1 MEKLSDLR
9 NASVQDFAWLKNKID
24 GMPLLKPYLLDD
36 IALYPNCSP
45 EHTTVGFFRGEPGY
59 VLFLMDRITYTGNE
73 PSLKQLF
80 SDGLIAAETIEQLQ
94 FLCRRLPDDAP
105 DQPSE
110 ESVPQS
116 AKEEDVTDFEA
127 ITVPEAEGSTL
138 DFDFIRNELKKVVIG
153 QDFAVDMV
161 SYQLASHLNKPNPK
175 RPLRVDLNTYTE
187 AHTVHNL
194 TGAPASYIGHD
205 ETPVF
210 YSVVENPY
218 TIYIWDEVE
227 KSHPAVLRLFMGIMD
242 EGRCASNKELPDHTR
257 EYDFKHSI
265 HIFTTNSPIGE
276 LSVKKHSIGF
286 NADIENI
293 SYKNGAVSVEY
304 MEDSGHVDVS
314 LVQRIY
320 EQNEKARRALVR
332 TGVLPEIATR
342 FSGFAEFKPLSDEAK
357 IRIIAKTILNT
368 GFEYGIKLKYIAP
381 AIMQE
386 MVNTAGK
393 NGFSVRSYRTITE
406 GYLASTFV
414 AAQAASGP
422 NNEFYRLEGTL
433 SAPQLKPA

>member
-1 MEKLSDLR
+1 
-9 NASVQDFAWLKNKID
+9 
-24 GMPLLKPYLLDD
+24 
-36 IALYPNCSP
+36 
-45 EHTTVGFFRGEPGY
+45 
-59 VLFLMDRITYTGNE
+59 
-73 PSLKQLF
+73 
-80 SDGLIAAETIEQLQ
+80 
-94 FLCRRLPDDAP
+94 
-105 DQPSE
+105 
-110 ESVPQS
+110 
-116 AKEEDVTDFEA
+116 
-127 ITVPEAEGSTL
+127 
-138 DFDFIRNELKKVVIG
+138 
-153 QDFAVDMV
+153 
-161 SYQLASHLNKPNPK
+161 
-175 RPLRVDLNTYTE
+175 
-187 AHTVHNL
+187 
-194 TGAPASYIGHD
+194 
-205 ETPVF
+205 
-210 YSVVENPY
+210 
-218 TIYIWDEVE
+218 
-227 KSHPAVLRLFMGIMD
+227 
-242 EGRCASNKELPDHTR
+242 
-257 EYDFKHSI
+257 
-265 HIFTTNSPIGE
+265 
-276 LSVKKHSIGF
+276 
-286 NADIENI
+286 
-293 SYKNGAVSVEY
+293 